1 MESFSLHYSTSK
13 WVFYSTN
20 YEILQTIL
28 HVVIKLYST
37 YYSQD
42 VLRTN
47 TMNDVDVRRL
57 VLSFNV

>member
-28 HVVIKLYST
+28 HVVIKFYST